1 MAGKQYRVVHTD
13 ASSVLLRTRVG
24 QAVVDVLS
32 APVSNSELVA
42 GVGFEGNGSRLQLVV
57 SQPKLTHS
65 VRI

>member
-32 APVSNSELVA
+32 GRWPRSVVNPAVKAKVH
-42 GVGFEGNGSRLQLVV
+42 LQ
-57 SQPKLTHS
+57 QEN
-65 VRI
+65 